1 MNKNYKELLNDIT
14 TFVFDVDGV
23 FTDSTIMI
31 TTEGEL
37 LRKMSVRD
45 GYAVKTALEQ
55 GYRICVIS
63 GGSNEGV
70 RKRMRALGVTDIY
83 LGASHKEESLREYFL
98 DYDITPD
105 QVLYMGDDIPDIPAM
120 QMSGMIA
127 CPQNAVPEVKRI
139 AHYISHLAG
148 GEGCVRDII
157 EQVLKVRGHWH
168 THFNAATD

>member
-1 MNKNYKELLNDIT
+1 MTKNYKELLKDIT

-23 FTDSTIMI
+23 FTDSSIMI

-45 GYAVKTALEQ
+45 GYAVKTALNQ
-55 GYRICVIS
+55 GYRICIIS

-70 RKRMRALGVTDIY
+70 RKRMQALGVTDIY
-83 LGASHKEESLREYFL
+83 LGAAFKEESLREYL
-98 DYDITPD
+98 MDYDINPEE
-105 QVLYMGDDIPDIPAM
+105 VLYMGDDIPDIPAM
-120 QMSGMIA
+120 QMSGMVA
-127 CPQNAVPEVKRI
+127 CPQNAVAEVKRI

-148 GEGCVRDII
+148 GEGCVREII

-168 THFNAATD
+168 THFNAAND